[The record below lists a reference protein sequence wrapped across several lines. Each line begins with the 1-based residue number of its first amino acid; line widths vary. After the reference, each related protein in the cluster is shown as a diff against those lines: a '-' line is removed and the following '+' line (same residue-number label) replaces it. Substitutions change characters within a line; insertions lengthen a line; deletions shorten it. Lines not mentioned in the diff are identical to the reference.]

1 MARLRAEEWGT
12 QDYWETRIA
21 AYLDGELHPQKALR
35 ERAGYVALDGDSVAG
50 FIAGNA

>member
-1 MARLRAEEWGT
+1 LIYRQTEKRDIAGMARLRAEEWGT

-35 ERAGYVALDGDSVAG
+35 ERAG
-50 FIAGNA
+50 